1 MDAKFCIMCGEK
13 MSLQAI
19 YCQNCGAKKEI
30 SEVKEIKPEVKET
43 HLEPEVN
50 PIDSAPSE
58 TFDFREN
65 DTNRG
70 KKICET
76 CGETVE
82 IFSLQCQ
89 YCEGQSFRHP
99 IPITKIDNDFK
110 ANPLLSSDKSG
121 NHRVVLAWACFLS
134 LIIVVLLINRNLTY
148 SAVPS
153 HISSI
158 ESTLAN
164 SDATSF
170 CALLVMVG
178 DLTSSDLQ
186 KSKTTDIARLNFLIN
201 TILARMKYSK
211 LGDSPEANILSA
223 IGLSLSKIETKS
235 SDIKLYDAAALEFHN
250 FTAQPLDPY
259 CDAWGENLLAT
270 PTPTDTSN
278 KVSANTQSNNG
289 VNNCLQFQVESP
301 YDVADFYAFQV
312 YMTNNCSYR
321 VSIAGNF
328 YVKTVNGSI
337 YERPT
342 DAIIGFHGANICGGD
357 SNYFNYTFNPG
368 EQSSDSVCNSV
379 HAGDTV
385 VSYFI
390 ADNADGKPNLQ
401 LNGKWTLG

>member
-89 YCEGQSFRHP
+89 DCAGQIFRHP

-110 ANPLLSSDKSG
+110 ATPFSSSDK
-121 NHRVVLAWACFLS
+121 NPKWRFFAWAAVLS
-134 LIIVVLLINRNLTY
+134 LIIVIFVINTNRNQDFIDPFIPL
-148 SAVPS
+148 S
-153 HISSI
+153 
-158 ESTLAN
+158 ELSTQSPTA
-164 SDATSF
+164 A
-170 CALLVMVG
+170 
-178 DLTSSDLQ
+178 SSDV
-186 KSKTTDIARLNFLIN
+186 
-201 TILARMKYSK
+201 
-211 LGDSPEANILSA
+211 SP
-223 IGLSLSKIETKS
+223 
-235 SDIKLYDAAALEFHN
+235 D
-250 FTAQPLDPY
+250 
-259 CDAWGENLLAT
+259 
-270 PTPTDTSN
+270 
-278 KVSANTQSNNG
+278 TQSDNG
-289 VNNCLQFQVESP
+289 GNNCLQLQVESP
-301 YDVADFYAFQV
+301 YDSADFYAFQV
-312 YMTNNCSYR
+312 YITNNCSYR

-401 LNGKWTLG
+401 LNGTWTLG